1 MIKMSDFLKD
11 CFQKIGW
18 EKDHVS
24 FGDLPLFLKAMAY
37 RFPFENRAVLAKENY
52 KITKEELWRR
62 LLKDQHGGLCY
73 DLNGFLYF
81 VLHEAGFHV
90 KLIRG
95 TVYAGN
101 QEGWALEGTHAAV
114 WLSAE
119 NGDYLVDIGFGINL
133 ALQPI
138 PLSGETVQSPVGSF
152 RIKKEET
159 EKGSHVLLM
168 DKGEGWQIGYAFT
181 LEESDLG
188 DLDNMKDII
197 HSHEKSPF
205 NKSPLASKLTPSG
218 RMVMSERHFTIHEN
232 GSDIQKSDIGPSE
245 FEEKLNTHFL

>member
-1 MIKMSDFLKD
+1 MNDFLKE

-52 KITKEELWRR
+52 KVTKEDLWRR
-62 LLKDQHGGLCY
+62 LVKEQHGGLCY

-81 VLHEAGFHV
+81 VLREAGFQV

-95 TVYAGN
+95 TIYAGK
-101 QEGWALEGTHAAV
+101 QEEWALDRTHAAV
-114 WLSAE
+114 LLSAE
-119 NGDYLVDIGFGINL
+119 KGEYIVDIGFGINL

-138 PLSGETVQSPVGSF
+138 PLSGETVQSSVGSF
-152 RIKKEET
+152 RIKEEET

-181 LEESDLG
+181 LEESNAG
-188 DLDNMKDII
+188 DLDDMKDMI

-205 NKSPLASKLTPSG
+205 NKSLLASKLTPNG
-218 RMVMSERHFTIHEN
+218 RMVMSDRHFTIHEN
-232 GSDIQKSDIGPSE
+232 GGEGQKSDIGPSG
-245 FEEKLNTHFL
+245 FEEKLKTHFL

>member
-1 MIKMSDFLKD
+1 MNDFLKE

-52 KITKEELWRR
+52 KVTKEDLWRR
-62 LLKDQHGGLCY
+62 LVKEQHGGLCY

-81 VLHEAGFHV
+81 VLREAGFQV

-95 TVYAGN
+95 TIYAGK
-101 QEGWALEGTHAAV
+101 QEEWALDRTHAAV
-114 WLSAE
+114 LLSAE
-119 NGDYLVDIGFGINL
+119 KGEYIVDIGFGINL

-138 PLSGETVQSPVGSF
+138 PLSGETVQSSVGSF
-152 RIKKEET
+152 RIKEEET

-181 LEESDLG
+181 LEESNAG
-188 DLDNMKDII
+188 DLDDMKDMI

-205 NKSPLASKLTPSG
+205 NKSLLASKLTPNG
-218 RMVMSERHFTIHEN
+218 RMVMSDRHFTIHEN
-232 GSDIQKSDIGPSE
+232 GGEGQKSDIGPSE

>member
-1 MIKMSDFLKD
+1 MIKMNDFLKE

-24 FGDLPLFLKAMAY
+24 FGDLPLFLEAMAY
-37 RFPFENRAVLAKENY
+37 RFPFENRAVLAKEKY
-52 KITKEELWRR
+52 KVTKEELWRR
-62 LLKDQHGGLCY
+62 LVKEQHGGLCY

-81 VLHEAGFHV
+81 VLHEAGFNV

-95 TVYAGN
+95 TVYAGD
-101 QEGWALEGTHAAV
+101 QDEWALDGTHAAV

-119 NGDYLVDIGFGINL
+119 KGDYIVDIGFGINL

-138 PLSGETVQSPVGSF
+138 LLSGETVQSPVGSF
-152 RIKKEET
+152 RIKEEET

-168 DKGEGWQIGYAFT
+168 DKGEGWQIGYAFS
-181 LEESDLG
+181 LEESDPG
-188 DLDNMKDII
+188 DLDDMKNLI

-205 NKSPLASKLTPSG
+205 NKSLLASKLTPNG
-218 RMVMSERHFTIHEN
+218 RMVMSDRHFTIHEN
-232 GSDIQKSDIGPSE
+232 GGEGQKRDIAPSE
-245 FEEKLNTHFL
+245 FEEKLNLHFL

>member
-1 MIKMSDFLKD
+1 MSDFLKD
-11 CFQKIGW
+11 CFRKIDW
-18 EKDHVS
+18 KKDYVS
-24 FGDLPLFLKAMAY
+24 FNDLPLFLQAMAY

-52 KITKEELWRR
+52 KVTKKELWRR
-62 LLKDQHGGLCY
+62 LVKDQHGGLCY
-73 DLNGFLYF
+73 DLNGLLYF
-81 VLHEAGFHV
+81 ILREAGFHV

-95 TVYAGN
+95 TVYAGHL
-101 QEGWALEGTHAAV
+101 EDWALEGSHAAV

-119 NGDYLVDIGFGINL
+119 KGDYIVDTGFGINL

-152 RIKKEET
+152 RVKEEET
-159 EKGSHVLLM
+159 EMGSHVLLM

-181 LEESDLG
+181 LEESDPG
-188 DLDNMKDII
+188 DLDDMKDMI

-205 NKSPLASKLTPSG
+205 NKSPLASKLTPKG
-218 RMVMSERHFTIHEN
+218 RMVMSDRHFTIHEN
-232 GSDIQKSDIGPSE
+232 GGEGQKSDIAPSE

>member
-1 MIKMSDFLKD
+1 MSDFLKD

-81 VLHEAGFHV
+81 VLREAGFHV

-95 TVYAGN
+95 TVYAGD

-119 NGDYLVDIGFGINL
+119 NGDYLVDIGFGINTGAPADTAFRRNGTVTSRVIPNQKRRDRKGQPCSADGQGRRL
-133 ALQPI
+133 ANRVRLY
-138 PLSGETVQSPVGSF
+138 S
-152 RIKKEET
+152 
-159 EKGSHVLLM
+159 
-168 DKGEGWQIGYAFT
+168 
-181 LEESDLG
+181 
-188 DLDNMKDII
+188 
-197 HSHEKSPF
+197 
-205 NKSPLASKLTPSG
+205 
-218 RMVMSERHFTIHEN
+218 
-232 GSDIQKSDIGPSE
+232 
-245 FEEKLNTHFL
+245 

>member
-1 MIKMSDFLKD
+1 MSDFLKD

-81 VLHEAGFHV
+81 VLREAGFHV

-95 TVYAGN
+95 TVYAGD

-119 NGDYLVDIGFGINL
+119 NAITSLISASASTLRSSRYRFPEKRYSH
-133 ALQPI
+133 Q
-138 PLSGETVQSPVGSF
+138 SGHSES
-152 RIKKEET
+152 KE
-159 EKGSHVLLM
+159 K
-168 DKGEGWQIGYAFT
+168 
-181 LEESDLG
+181 
-188 DLDNMKDII
+188 
-197 HSHEKSPF
+197 
-205 NKSPLASKLTPSG
+205 
-218 RMVMSERHFTIHEN
+218 R
-232 GSDIQKSDIGPSE
+232 QKRAAM
-245 FEEKLNTHFL
+245 FC

>member
-1 MIKMSDFLKD
+1 MSDFLKD

-81 VLHEAGFHV
+81 VLREAGFHV

-95 TVYAGN
+95 TVYAGD

-119 NGDYLVDIGFGINL
+119 KRRL
-133 ALQPI
+133 P
-138 PLSGETVQSPVGSF
+138 
-152 RIKKEET
+152 R
-159 EKGSHVLLM
+159 
-168 DKGEGWQIGYAFT
+168 
-181 LEESDLG
+181 
-188 DLDNMKDII
+188 
-197 HSHEKSPF
+197 
-205 NKSPLASKLTPSG
+205 
-218 RMVMSERHFTIHEN
+218 
-232 GSDIQKSDIGPSE
+232 
-245 FEEKLNTHFL
+245 

>member
-1 MIKMSDFLKD
+1 MNDFLKE

-52 KITKEELWRR
+52 KVTKEDLWRR
-62 LLKDQHGGLCY
+62 LVKEQHGGLCY

-81 VLHEAGFHV
+81 VLREAGFQV

-95 TVYAGN
+95 TVYAGK
-101 QEGWALEGTHAAV
+101 QEEWALDRTHAAV
-114 WLSAE
+114 WLSAGKGE
-119 NGDYLVDIGFGINL
+119 YIVDIGFGINL

-138 PLSGETVQSPVGSF
+138 PLSGETVQSSVGSF
-152 RIKKEET
+152 RIKEEET

-181 LEESDLG
+181 LEESNAG
-188 DLDNMKDII
+188 DLDDMKDMI

-205 NKSPLASKLTPSG
+205 NKSLLASKLTPNG
-218 RMVMSERHFTIHEN
+218 RMVMSGRHFTIHEN
-232 GSDIQKSDIGPSE
+232 GGKGQKSDIGPSE

>member
-1 MIKMSDFLKD
+1 MNDFLKE

-52 KITKEELWRR
+52 KVTKEELWRR
-62 LLKDQHGGLCY
+62 LVKEQHGGLCY

-81 VLHEAGFHV
+81 VLREAGFQV

-95 TVYAGN
+95 TVYAEK
-101 QEGWALEGTHAAV
+101 QEEWALDRTHAAV
-114 WLSAE
+114 LLSAE
-119 NGDYLVDIGFGINL
+119 KGEYIVDIGFGINL

-138 PLSGETVQSPVGSF
+138 PLSGETVQSSVGSF
-152 RIKKEET
+152 RIKEEET

-181 LEESDLG
+181 LEESNAG
-188 DLDNMKDII
+188 DLDDMKDMI

-205 NKSPLASKLTPSG
+205 NKSLLASKLTPNG
-218 RMVMSERHFTIHEN
+218 RMVMSDRHFTIHEN
-232 GSDIQKSDIGPSE
+232 GGEGQKSDIGPSE

>member
-1 MIKMSDFLKD
+1 MNDFLKE

-52 KITKEELWRR
+52 KVTKEELWRR
-62 LLKDQHGGLCY
+62 LVKEHHGGLCY

-81 VLHEAGFHV
+81 VLREAGFQV

-95 TVYAGN
+95 TIYAGKQ
-101 QEGWALEGTHAAV
+101 QEWALDRTHAAV
-114 WLSAE
+114 LLSAE
-119 NGDYLVDIGFGINL
+119 KGEYIVDIGFGINL

-138 PLSGETVQSPVGSF
+138 PLSGETVQSSVGSF
-152 RIKKEET
+152 RIKEEET

-181 LEESDLG
+181 LEESNAG
-188 DLDNMKDII
+188 DLDDMKDMI

-205 NKSPLASKLTPSG
+205 NKSLLASKLTPNG
-218 RMVMSERHFTIHEN
+218 RMVMSDRHFTIHEN
-232 GSDIQKSDIGPSE
+232 GGEGQKSDIGPSE

>member
-1 MIKMSDFLKD
+1 MNDFLKE

-52 KITKEELWRR
+52 KVTKEELWRR
-62 LLKDQHGGLCY
+62 LVKEHHGGLCY

-81 VLHEAGFHV
+81 VLREAGFQV

-95 TVYAGN
+95 TIYAGK
-101 QEGWALEGTHAAV
+101 QEEWALDRTHAAV
-114 WLSAE
+114 LLSAE
-119 NGDYLVDIGFGINL
+119 KGEYIVDIGFGINL

-138 PLSGETVQSPVGSF
+138 PLSGETVQSSVGSF
-152 RIKKEET
+152 RIKEEET

-181 LEESDLG
+181 LEESNAG
-188 DLDNMKDII
+188 DLDDMKDMI

-205 NKSPLASKLTPSG
+205 NKSLLASKLTPNG
-218 RMVMSERHFTIHEN
+218 RMVMSDRHFTIHEN
-232 GSDIQKSDIGPSE
+232 GGEGQKSDIGPSE

>member
-1 MIKMSDFLKD
+1 MNDFLKE

-52 KITKEELWRR
+52 KVTKEDLWRR
-62 LLKDQHGGLCY
+62 LVKEQHGGLCY

-81 VLHEAGFHV
+81 VLREAGFQV

-95 TVYAGN
+95 TVYAGK
-101 QEGWALEGTHAAV
+101 QEEWALDRTHAAV
-114 WLSAE
+114 LLSAGKGE
-119 NGDYLVDIGFGINL
+119 YIVDIGFGINL

-138 PLSGETVQSPVGSF
+138 PLSGETVQSSVGSF
-152 RIKKEET
+152 RIKEEET

-181 LEESDLG
+181 LEESNAG
-188 DLDNMKDII
+188 DLDDMKDMI

-205 NKSPLASKLTPSG
+205 NKSLLASKLTPSG
-218 RMVMSERHFTIHEN
+218 RMVMSERHFTIYEN
-232 GSDIQKSDIGPSE
+232 GGNIQKSDIGPSG

>member
-1 MIKMSDFLKD
+1 MSDFLKD

-24 FGDLPLFLKAMAY
+24 FVDLPLFLKSMAY
-37 RFPFENRAVLAKENY
+37 RFPFENRAVLSKENY
-52 KITKEELWRR
+52 NITKEELWHR
-62 LLKDQHGGLCY
+62 LVKEQHGGLCY

-81 VLHEAGFHV
+81 VLREAGFHV

-95 TVYAGN
+95 TVYAGQ
-101 QEGWALEGTHAAV
+101 QEEWALEGTHAAV
-114 WLSAE
+114 LLSAE
-119 NGDYLVDIGFGINL
+119 NCDYIVDIGFGINL

-152 RIKKEET
+152 QIKEEET

-181 LEESDLG
+181 LEESDPG
-188 DLDNMKDII
+188 DLDDMKNMI

-205 NKSPLASKLTPSG
+205 NKSLLASKLTPNG
-218 RMVMSERHFTIHEN
+218 RMVMSDCHFTIHEN
-232 GSDIQKSDIGPSE
+232 GGEAQKRDIGPSE
-245 FEEKLNTHFL
+245 FEEKLNTYFFIT

>member
-1 MIKMSDFLKD
+1 MNDFLKE

-52 KITKEELWRR
+52 KVTKEELWRR
-62 LLKDQHGGLCY
+62 LIKEHHGGLCY

-81 VLHEAGFHV
+81 VLREAGFQV

-95 TVYAGN
+95 TIYAGK
-101 QEGWALEGTHAAV
+101 QEEWALDRTHAAV
-114 WLSAE
+114 LLSAE
-119 NGDYLVDIGFGINL
+119 KGEYIVDIGFGINL

-138 PLSGETVQSPVGSF
+138 PLSGETVQSSVGSF
-152 RIKKEET
+152 RIKEEET

-181 LEESDLG
+181 LEESNAG
-188 DLDNMKDII
+188 DLDDMKDMI

-205 NKSPLASKLTPSG
+205 NKSLLASKLTPNG
-218 RMVMSERHFTIHEN
+218 RMVMSDRHFTIHEN
-232 GSDIQKSDIGPSE
+232 GGEGQKSDIGPSE

>member
-24 FGDLPLFLKAMAY
+24 FGDLPLFLEAMAY

-52 KITKEELWRR
+52 KVTKEELLRR
-62 LLKDQHGGLCY
+62 LVKEQHGGLCY
-73 DLNGFLYF
+73 DLNGLLYF
-81 VLHEAGFHV
+81 VLREAGFHV

-95 TVYAGN
+95 TVYAGK
-101 QEGWALEGTHAAV
+101 QEEWALDGTHAAV

-119 NGDYLVDIGFGINL
+119 KGEYIVDIGFGINL

-152 RIKKEET
+152 RIKEEET

-168 DKGEGWQIGYAFT
+168 DKGDGWQIGYAFT
-181 LEESDLG
+181 LDESDAG
-188 DLDNMKDII
+188 DLDDMKDMI

-205 NKSPLASKLTPSG
+205 NKSPLASKLTPNG
-218 RMVMSERHFTIHEN
+218 RMVMTDRHFTIHEN
-232 GSDIQKSDIGPSE
+232 GGEGQKRDIGPSA
-245 FEEKLNTHFL
+245 FEEKLNTYFL

>member
-1 MIKMSDFLKD
+1 MIKMSDFLND

-24 FGDLPLFLKAMAY
+24 FDDLPLFLKAMAY

-52 KITKEELWRR
+52 KVTKEELWRR
-62 LLKDQHGGLCY
+62 LVKEQHGGLCY

-81 VLHEAGFHV
+81 VLRDAGFRV
-90 KLIRG
+90 RLIRG
-95 TVYAGN
+95 TIYAGH
-101 QEGWALEGTHAAV
+101 QEEWALDRTHAAV
-114 WLSAE
+114 LLSAE
-119 NGDYLVDIGFGINL
+119 QGDYIVDIGFGINL

-138 PLSGETVQSPVGSF
+138 PFSGETVQSPVGSF
-152 RIKKEET
+152 RIKEEET

-181 LEESDLG
+181 LEESDPD
-188 DLDNMKDII
+188 DLDDMKDII

-205 NKSPLASKLTPSG
+205 NKSLLASKLTPNG
-218 RMVMSERHFTIHEN
+218 RMVMSDRHFTIHEN
-232 GSDIQKSDIGPSE
+232 GGEGQKSDIGPSE

>member
-1 MIKMSDFLKD
+1 MNDFLKE

-52 KITKEELWRR
+52 KVTKEELWRR
-62 LLKDQHGGLCY
+62 LVKEHHGGLCY

-81 VLHEAGFHV
+81 VLREAGFQV

-95 TVYAGN
+95 TIYAGKQ
-101 QEGWALEGTHAAV
+101 QEWALDRTHAAV
-114 WLSAE
+114 LLSAE
-119 NGDYLVDIGFGINL
+119 KGEYIVDIGFGINL

-138 PLSGETVQSPVGSF
+138 PLSGETVQSSVGSF
-152 RIKKEET
+152 RIKEEET

-181 LEESDLG
+181 LEESNAG
-188 DLDNMKDII
+188 DLDDMKDMI

-205 NKSPLASKLTPSG
+205 NKSLLASKLTPNG
-218 RMVMSERHFTIHEN
+218 RMVMSDRHFTIHEN
-232 GSDIQKSDIGPSE
+232 GGEGQKSDIGPSE
-245 FEEKLNTHFL
+245 FEEKLKTHFL

>member
-1 MIKMSDFLKD
+1 MNDFLKE

-52 KITKEELWRR
+52 KVTKEELWRR
-62 LLKDQHGGLCY
+62 LVKEHHGGLCY

-81 VLHEAGFHV
+81 VLREAGFQV

-95 TVYAGN
+95 TIYAGKQ
-101 QEGWALEGTHAAV
+101 QEWALDRTHAAV
-114 WLSAE
+114 LLSAE
-119 NGDYLVDIGFGINL
+119 KGEYIVDIGFGINL

-138 PLSGETVQSPVGSF
+138 PLSGETVQSSVGSF
-152 RIKKEET
+152 RIKEEET

-181 LEESDLG
+181 LEESNAG
-188 DLDNMKDII
+188 DLDDMKDMI

-205 NKSPLASKLTPSG
+205 NKSLLASKLTPNG
-218 RMVMSERHFTIHEN
+218 RMVMSDRHFTIYEN
-232 GSDIQKSDIGPSE
+232 GGEGQKSDIGPSE

>member
-1 MIKMSDFLKD
+1 MNDFLKE

-52 KITKEELWRR
+52 KVTKEELWRR
-62 LLKDQHGGLCY
+62 LVKEQHGGLCY
-73 DLNGFLYF
+73 DLNGFLYI
-81 VLHEAGFHV
+81 VLREAGFQV

-95 TVYAGN
+95 TIYAGK
-101 QEGWALEGTHAAV
+101 QEEWALDRTHAAV
-114 WLSAE
+114 LLSAE
-119 NGDYLVDIGFGINL
+119 KGEYIVDIGFGINL

-138 PLSGETVQSPVGSF
+138 PLSGETVQSSVGSF
-152 RIKKEET
+152 RIKEEET

-181 LEESDLG
+181 LEESNAG
-188 DLDNMKDII
+188 DLDDMKDMI

-205 NKSPLASKLTPSG
+205 NKSLLASKLTPNG
-218 RMVMSERHFTIHEN
+218 RMVMSDRHFTIHEN
-232 GSDIQKSDIGPSE
+232 GGEGQKSDIGPSE

>member
-1 MIKMSDFLKD
+1 MNDFLKE

-52 KITKEELWRR
+52 KVTKEELWRR
-62 LLKDQHGGLCY
+62 LVKEHHGGLCY

-81 VLHEAGFHV
+81 VLREAGFQV

-95 TVYAGN
+95 TVYAEK
-101 QEGWALEGTHAAV
+101 QEEWALDRTHAAV
-114 WLSAE
+114 LLSAE
-119 NGDYLVDIGFGINL
+119 KGEYIVDIGFGINL

-138 PLSGETVQSPVGSF
+138 PLSGETVQSSVGSF
-152 RIKKEET
+152 RIKEEET

-181 LEESDLG
+181 LEESNAG
-188 DLDNMKDII
+188 DLDDMKDMI

-205 NKSPLASKLTPSG
+205 NKSLLASKLTPNG
-218 RMVMSERHFTIHEN
+218 RMVMSDRHFTIHEN
-232 GSDIQKSDIGPSE
+232 GGEGQKSDIGPSE

>member
-1 MIKMSDFLKD
+1 MIKMNDFLKD

-24 FGDLPLFLKAMAY
+24 FVDLPLFLKSMAY
-37 RFPFENRAVLAKENY
+37 RFPFENRAVLANENY
-52 KITKEELWRR
+52 KVTKEELWRR
-62 LLKDQHGGLCY
+62 LVKEQHGGLCY

-81 VLHEAGFHV
+81 VLREAGFHV

-95 TVYAGN
+95 TVYAGQ
-101 QEGWALEGTHAAV
+101 QEEWALEGTHAAV
-114 WLSAE
+114 FLSAE
-119 NGDYLVDIGFGINL
+119 KGDYIVDIGFGINL

-152 RIKKEET
+152 RIKEEET

-181 LEESDLG
+181 LEESDAG
-188 DLDNMKDII
+188 DLDDMKDMI

-205 NKSPLASKLTPSG
+205 NKSLLASKLTPNG
-218 RMVMSERHFTIHEN
+218 RMVMSDRHFTIHEN
-232 GSDIQKSDIGPSE
+232 GSEAQKSDIGLSE